1 MHVFKK
7 DATILR
13 FAAPNTKIAIFGAV
27 ILSLS
32 AVSVILKFLLSEIP
46 ANNFI
51 DDEAIE
57 MLVQHLG
64 LASRIL
70 LIIGISVIFIAIVV
84 SFALPETTKICVMV
98 KKALF
103 CYEYGNPLHLKEYEL
118 LPTVK
123 CKNVGLGLFELTISA
138 TTCTVDDIQ
147 NISSS
152 ISSSLNGKKYNQYAV
167 TQTSADIAFNSV
179 TFRIEDVTIDKSL
192 VIYNVNDLKPTEP
205 TTLIVQKGTY
215 IDLTTSGSILVS
227 GKTRSG
233 KTTGII
239 CLLLQALLSGRDD
252 YNSEIIIIDPKQ
264 AELSRLPNVY
274 TLDKS
279 GSATPIFDAIKHFS
293 DTIVK
298 RQKILNDL
306 SETKGD
312 AVKWWEAGFHI
323 SFLFIDEYVACRT
336 MFPKR
341 TSKEKTDY
349 SIDAFDALIKRITT
363 MGASAGCYIIV
374 SIAEAS
380 VGEGGIPSMLKS
392 AMTTKILFKPTITEG
407 RLIWDNDKL
416 KDFNNGRVYNS
427 GDAWFSSTDGVHDDV
442 SYVHFPIMKFP
453 VYRELGQLL
462 RNYYKE
468 DNTACGGEA

>member
-1 MHVFKK
+1 MRVFKK

-51 DDEAIE
+51 DDETIK
-57 MLVQHLG
+57 MLIQHLG
-64 LASRIL
+64 LASIIL
-70 LIIGISVIFIAIVV
+70 LIIGISIIVIAIVV
-84 SFALPETTKICVMV
+84 RLALPDTTKICTMV

-103 CYEYGNPLHLKEYEL
+103 CYEYGNPLHLKENEL

-123 CKNVGLGLFELTISA
+123 CKNVSMGVFEIIVSA
-138 TTCTVDDIQ
+138 TTCNIEDIE
-147 NISSS
+147 NISSV
-152 ISSSLNGKKYNQYAV
+152 ISASLNRKKLNQYAV
-167 TQTSADIAFNSV
+167 TQTSTDIAFNFVS
-179 TFRIEDVTIDKSL
+179 FKIEDVTIDKS
-192 VIYNVNDLKPTEP
+192 VVVNGVKELSQKEP
-205 TTLIVQKGTY
+205 QKLLVQKDTY
-215 IDLTTSGSILVS
+215 IDLTTSGSMLIA
-227 GKTRSG
+227 GRTRSG
-233 KTTGII
+233 KTTAVISLI
-239 CLLLQALLSGRDD
+239 MQVLLSGRDN
-252 YNSEIIIIDPKQ
+252 YGSEVIIIDPKQ
-264 AELSRLPNVY
+264 AELSRLPHVY
-274 TLDKS
+274 SLDDNGEAK
-279 GSATPIFDAIKHFS
+279 PILKAIKHFADS
-293 DTIVK
+293 VKK
-298 RQKILNDL
+298 RQKLLNDL
-306 SETKGD
+306 SVQKGD
-312 AVKWWEAGFHI
+312 AVKWWEAGFHV

-341 TSKEKTDY
+341 ASKENPDY
-349 SIDAFDALIKRITT
+349 CIDSFDGLIKRIVT
-363 MGASAGCYIIV
+363 MGASAGCYAII

-416 KDFNNGRVYNS
+416 KDFNNGRVYNA
-427 GDAWFSSTDGVHDDV
+427 GDAWFSSIDGVHDDV